1 VNAGTWIAI
10 AAILVLLVLAWRLR
24 RNRGEHP
31 MPEILRPGKPLP
43 EFRAIDEQGNP
54 VRSSQLSGTPAVI
67 LFVRGSWC
75 PFCNEQVEK
84 LTGYYKDV
92 ADLGARLI
100 IVTPKPLQTTRR
112 VACIFEVEFDFWLD
126 DSLEA
131 AEKLGLL
138 HREAVPASFRAE
150 YGSDTVWPAAI
161 VIDRSGIIRYTQ
173 LSKHISDRPDPEVL
187 VKALRPIAARPQ

>member
-1 VNAGTWIAI
+1 
-10 AAILVLLVLAWRLR
+10 
-24 RNRGEHP
+24 
-31 MPEILRPGKPLP
+31 
-43 EFRAIDEQGNP
+43 
-54 VRSSQLSGTPAVI
+54 
-67 LFVRGSWC
+67 
-75 PFCNEQVEK
+75 
-84 LTGYYKDV
+84 GYYKDV